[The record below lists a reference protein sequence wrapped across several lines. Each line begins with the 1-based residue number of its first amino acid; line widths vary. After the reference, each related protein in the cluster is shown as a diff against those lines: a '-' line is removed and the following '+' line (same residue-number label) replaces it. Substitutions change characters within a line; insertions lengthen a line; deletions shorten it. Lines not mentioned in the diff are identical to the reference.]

1 MYIYIY
7 TCIYLFMFIYVYI
20 CQYMICLIC
29 LYICNI
35 YIYTYIYIYL
45 ATCKICNIEHIG
57 QATDSFRS
65 RWNKYKSKKRKFDT
79 IEKCMQEYLH
89 SHFES
94 EGQKV
99 F

>member
-1 MYIYIY
+1 MHI
-7 TCIYLFMFIYVYI
+7 CIYVYI
-20 CQYMICLIC
+20 CLYMHIYDMFDM
-29 LYICNI
+29 LYI
-35 YIYTYIYIYL
+35 YIYIYIYL
-45 ATCKICNIEHIG
+45 ATCKMCNIEPIG
-57 QATDSFRS
+57 QTTDSFRS

-79 IEKCMQEYLH
+79 NEKCMQEYLY

>member
-1 MYIYIY
+1 MHIS
-7 TCIYLFMFIYVYI
+7 IYVYI
-20 CQYMICLIC
+20 CLYMPIYDMFDMLI
-29 LYICNI
+29 YIYNIYI

-45 ATCKICNIEHIG
+45 ATCKMCNIEHIG
-57 QATDSFRS
+57 QTTDSFRS

-79 IEKCMQEYLH
+79 NEKCMQEYLY

>member
-1 MYIYIY
+1 M
-7 TCIYLFMFIYVYI
+7 
-20 CQYMICLIC
+20 
-29 LYICNI
+29 
-35 YIYTYIYIYL
+35 
-45 ATCKICNIEHIG
+45 CNIEHIG
-57 QATDSFRS
+57 QTTDSFRS

-79 IEKCMQEYLH
+79 NEKCMQEYLY

>member
-1 MYIYIY
+1 
-7 TCIYLFMFIYVYI
+7 MFIYVYI
-20 CQYMICLIC
+20 CQDMICVIC
-29 LYICNI
+29 LYIYNIYI

-45 ATCKICNIEHIG
+45 ATCKMCNIEHIG
-57 QATDSFRS
+57 QTTDSFRS

-79 IEKCMQEYLH
+79 NEKCMREYLY